1 MLAVSSSGTNVE
13 KYPTVEEVDDHL
25 LKRFDDLVQDAN
37 AEDMAKLLE
46 SWAKYI
52 SARKNSDVFGK
63 METPEERQQREMAEI
78 MEAEI
83 NG

>member
-1 MLAVSSSGTNVE
+1 MKVE

-25 LKRFDDLVQDAN
+25 LSKFDDLVRDAN
-37 AEDMAKLLE
+37 AEDMARLLE
-46 SWAKYI
+46 SWSKYI

-63 METPEERQQREMAEI
+63 METQEERQQREAADVL
-78 MEAEI
+78 EAEI

>member
-1 MLAVSSSGTNVE
+1 MHSSGINAE

-25 LKRFDDLVQDAN
+25 LRRFDDLVQDAN
-37 AEDMAKLLE
+37 AEDMARLLE
-46 SWAKYI
+46 SWSKYI

-63 METPEERQQREMAEI
+63 METPEEKQQREVAEI
-78 MEAEI
+78 LEGEI

>member
-1 MLAVSSSGTNVE
+1 MHSSDTKVE

-25 LKRFDDLVQDAN
+25 LRRFDDLVQDAN
-37 AEDMAKLLE
+37 AEDMARLLE
-46 SWAKYI
+46 SWSKYI

-63 METPEERQQREMAEI
+63 METAEERQAREVADVL
-78 MEAEI
+78 EAEI

>member
-1 MLAVSSSGTNVE
+1 MHSSDTNVE

-37 AEDMAKLLE
+37 AEDMARLLE

-63 METPEERQQREMAEI
+63 METPEEKQAREVADVL
-78 MEAEI
+78 EAEI

>member
-1 MLAVSSSGTNVE
+1 MKVE

-25 LKRFDDLVQDAN
+25 LSKFDDLVQDAN
-37 AEDMAKLLE
+37 AEDMARLLE
-46 SWAKYI
+46 SWSKYI

-63 METPEERQQREMAEI
+63 METQEERQQREAADVL
-78 MEAEI
+78 EAEI

>member
-1 MLAVSSSGTNVE
+1 MHSSGTKVE

-25 LKRFDDLVQDAN
+25 LRRFDDLVQDAN
-37 AEDMAKLLE
+37 AEDMARLLE
-46 SWAKYI
+46 SWSKYI

-63 METPEERQQREMAEI
+63 METPEERQAREVADVL
-78 MEAEI
+78 EAEI

>member
-1 MLAVSSSGTNVE
+1 MHSSDTKVE

-37 AEDMAKLLE
+37 PEELAHLLE
-46 SWAKYI
+46 SWAKYV

-63 METPEERQQREMAEI
+63 TETAEERQQREVADVL
-78 MEAEI
+78 EAEI

>member
-1 MLAVSSSGTNVE
+1 MSVE

-37 AEDMAKLLE
+37 AEDMARLLE
-46 SWAKYI
+46 SWSKYI

-63 METPEERQQREMAEI
+63 METAEERQAREVADVL
-78 MEAEI
+78 EAEI

>member
-1 MLAVSSSGTNVE
+1 MSVE

-25 LKRFDDLVQDAN
+25 LRRFDDLVQDAN
-37 AEDMAKLLE
+37 PEELAHLLE
-46 SWAKYI
+46 SWAKYV

-63 METPEERQQREMAEI
+63 METPEERQAREVADVL
-78 MEAEI
+78 EAEI

>member
-1 MLAVSSSGTNVE
+1 MHNSGTKVE

-37 AEDMAKLLE
+37 PEELAHLLE
-46 SWAKYI
+46 SWAKYV

-63 METPEERQQREMAEI
+63 AETPEEKQQREMAKI

-83 NG
+83 SGQ

>member
-1 MLAVSSSGTNVE
+1 MHSSDTKVE

-25 LKRFDDLVQDAN
+25 LKKFDDLVQDAN
-37 AEDMAKLLE
+37 AEDMARLLE
-46 SWAKYI
+46 SWSKYI

-63 METPEERQQREMAEI
+63 METAEERQAREVADVL
-78 MEAEI
+78 EAEI

>member
-1 MLAVSSSGTNVE
+1 MHSSDTKVE

-25 LKRFDDLVQDAN
+25 LKKFDDLVQDAN
-37 AEDMAKLLE
+37 AEDMARLLE
-46 SWAKYI
+46 SWSKYI

-63 METPEERQQREMAEI
+63 METQEERQQREDAEI
-78 MEAEI
+78 LEGEI

>member
-1 MLAVSSSGTNVE
+1 MKVE

-25 LKRFDDLVQDAN
+25 LSKFDDLVQDAN
-37 AEDMAKLLE
+37 AEDMARLLE
-46 SWAKYI
+46 SWSKYI

-63 METPEERQQREMAEI
+63 METQEERQQREVADVL
-78 MEAEI
+78 EAEI